1 MEASIQLM
9 QVIQEMRVEINRL
22 EKENRALRMKLTSSS
37 QMTASGSEKESEDE
51 REEAEYGQSLGV
63 LPGGIPTDATPAV
76 QEQGNVMIVRRYS
89 ISPSVYSYATKDPW
103 KARNR
108 LPNIIGTTLAHSST
122 RNQENEKKI
131 LATDAYSS
139 QSSSQIASSD
149 HNFVCREKTKTVSFQ
164 LPRDRSSVPKN
175 SHLWKYST
183 NQTTEQLSIITEK
196 DV

>member
-149 HNFVCREKTKTVSFQ
+149 HNFVCSLKMFSFGTVVIEYELSHDRKLGGTTNGFHVDKATG
-164 LPRDRSSVPKN
+164 PRN
-175 SHLWKYST
+175 TLGF
-183 NQTTEQLSIITEK
+183 
-196 DV
+196 